1 MLKTVSSTINAI
13 GALNYKGTW
22 NASTNTPTLTSGV
35 GVKGDYYVVS
45 VAGTTDLDGTDF
57 WGVGDWAVFN
67 GAIWQRV
74 EGGSETE
81 TDKIVFNT
89 LANLTATNGEMT
101 WNNDDQH
108 KTVQVGINGD
118 DFYIFQD
125 QIFRIRADANI
136 TKGQV
141 VMFTGTLGAS
151 GGLKGAPATGL
162 QPEQAN
168 YILGVSK
175 DTFTFGNW
183 GNIQYFGE
191 VKGINTTGGAENWI
205 EGDVLYYNPLVT
217 GGLTKIKPI
226 TPAAIAVVAAVVYVS
241 SNNGI
246 LFVRPTFG
254 SVLGGTDGNV
264 NLANLAGNDYIV
276 YDGGSNVWVNLPP
289 PNLVAGVGLDGGG
302 LANANST
309 VTFDLAN
316 TAVAAGTYGDAANV
330 GQFTVDDQGRLTAAA
345 NVAISIST
353 ANVTGLGTM
362 AVQDANNVAI
372 TGGSVNVATLEGAN
386 VTVTANL
393 YANLATAN
401 TAAMPDPSLPL
412 NPEGY
417 VEVVINGTTKKIP
430 YYGV

>member
-1 MLKTVSSTINAI
+1 MLKTASSVINAI

-22 NASTNTPTLTSGV
+22 NASTNTPNLLTITAE
-35 GVKGDYYVVS
+35 KGDYYVVS
-45 VAGTTDLDGTDF
+45 VAGTTDLDGNDF
-57 WGVGDWAVFN
+57 WGVGDWAVYN
-67 GAIWQRV
+67 GSVWQRV
-74 EGGSETE
+74 EGGS
-81 TDKIVFNT
+81 DADVDAIVFNT
-89 LANLTATNGEMT
+89 LANVTVSNGVMA
-101 WNNDDQH
+101 WNSDDQH
-108 KTVQVGINGD
+108 QTVSVGINGD

-125 QIFRIRADANI
+125 QIFRVRADATI

-151 GGLKGAPATGL
+151 GGLKAAPATGL
-162 QPEQAN
+162 LPEQSN

-191 VKGINTTGGAENWI
+191 VKGINTTGGAENWVN
-205 EGDVLYYNPLVT
+205 GTVLYYDPTVT
-217 GGLTKIKPI
+217 GGLTKNKPSS
-226 TPAAIAVVAAVVYVS
+226 PAAIAVVAAVVYAS

-264 NLANLAGNDYIV
+264 NFASLADNDLIA

-289 PNLVAGVGLDGGG
+289 PTVAAGVGLTGGG
-302 LANANST
+302 QANANST
-309 VTFDLAN
+309 VTLDLAN
-316 TAVAAGTYGDAANV
+316 TAVSAGSYGSANTV
-330 GQFTVDDQGRLTAAA
+330 VTVTVDAQGRLTSA
-345 NVAISIST
+345 S
-353 ANVTGLGTM
+353 NVTIAIANSQVSGLGTM
-362 AVQDANNVAI
+362 STQDANNVAI
-372 TGGSVNVATLEGAN
+372 TGGTVSVSDLTASN

-393 YANLATAN
+393 YANLATSN

-417 VEVVINGTTKKIP
+417 VSVVINGATKKIP